1 MLQVFGIK
9 NCNTVKKALSWLD
22 GKKISYEFLDVKK
35 NTLQQ
40 ESMEAWVE
48 DMPDNYSRDRLVNK
62 SGITWRNLSEKEKT
76 MGLNPKT
83 AIELI
88 LQKPSVM
95 KRPVIIKNKKVIII
109 GYDETEF
116 ETNLND

>member
-48 DMPDNYSRDRLVNK
+48 DMPDNYSWDRLVNK
-62 SGITWRNLSEKEKT
+62 SGNYMEK
-76 MGLNPKT
+76 P
-83 AIELI
+83 
-88 LQKPSVM
+88 Q
-95 KRPVIIKNKKVIII
+95 
-109 GYDETEF
+109 
-116 ETNLND
+116 